1 MCYPSSSLLN
11 HIKNQSSFSLPYLFS
26 FIMCSHK
33 NEYSSSYYRHKSR
46 KPIVFIVIKTG
57 QQERVSQTIMTNYL
71 HYE

>member
-26 FIMCSHK
+26 FVMCSHK

-57 QQERVSQTIMTNYL
+57 QLMEN
-71 HYE
+71 

>member
-26 FIMCSHK
+26 FIMCLHK
-33 NEYSSSYYRHKSR
+33 NEYSSSYYRRKSR

-57 QQERVSQTIMTNYL
+57 QLMEN
-71 HYE
+71 